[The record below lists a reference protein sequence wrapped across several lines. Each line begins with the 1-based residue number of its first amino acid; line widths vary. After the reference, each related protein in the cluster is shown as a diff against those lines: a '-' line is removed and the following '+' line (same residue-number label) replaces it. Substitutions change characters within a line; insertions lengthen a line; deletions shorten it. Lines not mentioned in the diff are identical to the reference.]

1 MTDNEIKDYLFFLKP
16 MLTER
21 IKERLNTTP
30 HLTKLYAEKGGI
42 KHEINKVSSMQEE
55 KISDFEKKAEL
66 LNILD
71 NRCLQIERLCWMIK
85 SLGVSQNYSYT
96 FGDVSV
102 LRGTYRDAVH
112 AVCLQ
117 TEDGKEYRSSD
128 FKMKDEKDAQNSSD
142 KKILGSPGGREHDLQ
157 EEEKTGKQTP
167 SDKQI
172 QKDMEELAEKCIS
185 NGERP
190 KRYSL
195 ANELGKR
202 KEYVGITPAT
212 IERRTKVTWKT

>member
-1 MTDNEIKDYLFFLKP
+1 MQK
-16 MLTER
+16 
-21 IKERLNTTP
+21 KEGLSMKLIRLAQCKKR
-30 HLTKLYAEKGGI
+30 KLVI
-42 KHEINKVSSMQEE
+42 LR
-55 KISDFEKKAEL
+55 KKAEL